1 MKYRMAI
8 VASLLLVQAS
18 FGAEPQQAGLH
29 YRPPGAIFG
38 DPIPF
43 YHDGVHHL
51 FYLCP
56 DLIVGQEK
64 KKSLAWRHLAS
75 RDLVHWEVMPP
86 AILPDS
92 DDRMIATGSIVEQD
106 GLFHAFY
113 TTAQRDAEGLG
124 LPSVRVARSRDLIT
138 WTKEPG
144 EPLLLLKRDVPSAM
158 YDTLRHWRD
167 PHVFWNPDAK
177 QWWLA
182 IAAQEKTSLGYP
194 YAGAVALAT
203 STDLRTWTVQRQ
215 PLLTTREGPASE
227 CPDIFPLG
235 DEWGMIYYADTSRIR
250 LAPTPAGPWRR
261 ATGDPPWGLH
271 FLASKTEFDGE
282 RRIAHAYIQQSIE
295 DFTRHKYGG
304 SMALPR
310 ELYMDERG
318 RVATRL
324 VAEIIAA
331 CKDDATSGKGAAVF
345 TPSQGDPVTVRRKAI
360 TLAPDTG
367 AAAMAVWKDAPDD
380 LFLTADVAIAP
391 GATLNLLL
399 RGNPLEAKPGP
410 GRPEPTALDDNYI
423 LSLDAHR
430 NVVTLKHGDVW
441 NRMPAMRSQP
451 IDLPTDRPFK
461 LHLMLHGDILEVF
474 VDDRISVTARVQL
487 TGGALALLARDGKA
501 SLTNLRLTRI
511 PTP

>member
-86 AILPDS
+86 AILPDA

-124 LPSVRVARSRDLIT
+124 LPSVRVATSRDLIT

-250 LAPTPAGPWRR
+250 LAPTPAGTVDCAPTSR
-261 ATGDPPWGLH
+261 PPG
-271 FLASKTEFDGE
+271 AS
-282 RRIAHAYIQQSIE
+282 RRIA
-295 DFTRHKYGG
+295 
-304 SMALPR
+304 
-310 ELYMDERG
+310 
-318 RVATRL
+318 
-324 VAEIIAA
+324 
-331 CKDDATSGKGAAVF
+331 
-345 TPSQGDPVTVRRKAI
+345 
-360 TLAPDTG
+360 
-367 AAAMAVWKDAPDD
+367 
-380 LFLTADVAIAP
+380 
-391 GATLNLLL
+391 
-399 RGNPLEAKPGP
+399 
-410 GRPEPTALDDNYI
+410 
-423 LSLDAHR
+423 
-430 NVVTLKHGDVW
+430 VVTNDV
-441 NRMPAMRSQP
+441 
-451 IDLPTDRPFK
+451 
-461 LHLMLHGDILEVF
+461 
-474 VDDRISVTARVQL
+474 L
-487 TGGALALLARDGKA
+487 T
-501 SLTNLRLTRI
+501 
-511 PTP
+511 